1 MSFIS
6 LFNPKFFNLKVAI
19 AIALVL
25 LVLYVCYIEI
35 KLNQAEIDL
44 SKRNQEISSLEK
56 DLDNT
61 KMLLQVKTELA
72 ESYKRITE
80 EQTLRLKET
89 EESFKTYRESVD
101 NSLNNN
107 PSWANSQLPSD
118 LKNTL
123 NIPPLI
129 KPIEKGKQ

>member
-1 MSFIS
+1 MSFIN
-6 LFNPKFFNLKVAI
+6 LFNPKFFNLKIAI
-19 AIALVL
+19 AIAVVL
-25 LVLYVCYIEI
+25 LILYVCFIEV
-35 KLNQAEIDL
+35 KLEQARIDL
-44 SKRNQEISSLEK
+44 DKRNQEISSLEK

-89 EESFKTYRESVD
+89 EDSFKAYRESVD
-101 NSLNNN
+101 NSLSNN

-129 KPIEKGKQ
+129 KPIEKGK